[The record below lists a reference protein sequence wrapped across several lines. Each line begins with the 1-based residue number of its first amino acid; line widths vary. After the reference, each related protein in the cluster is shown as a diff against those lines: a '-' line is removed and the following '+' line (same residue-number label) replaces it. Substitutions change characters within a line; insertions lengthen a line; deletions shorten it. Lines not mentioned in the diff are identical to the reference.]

1 MKKIGFTGFI
11 VAGALLLLSSCAPVA
26 TTPPRPSDGT
36 IYDQHG
42 NPIYVPNPQMP
53 EQPVPGMEPTGD
65 VATAERRTNE
75 NGPQPAP
82 EPPPRIG
89 SGGNGRSQDGH
100 LIAAVSPLREQAREQ
115 MDRGEY
121 DRALATAE
129 RAIRIDGTNPEL
141 WQLMAR
147 IQIKRE
153 EFAQAEQLARKSNM
167 LAGNNDSLRA
177 ENWRIIADSH
187 SGRGDRSQADEA
199 RRTAKRLEGR

>member
-1 MKKIGFTGFI
+1 
-11 VAGALLLLSSCAPVA
+11 
-26 TTPPRPSDGT
+26 
-36 IYDQHG
+36 
-42 NPIYVPNPQMP
+42 
-53 EQPVPGMEPTGD
+53 
-65 VATAERRTNE
+65 
-75 NGPQPAP
+75 
-82 EPPPRIG
+82 
-89 SGGNGRSQDGH
+89 
-100 LIAAVSPLREQAREQ
+100 

-187 SGRGDRSQADEA
+187 SGRGDRSQAEEA

>member
-1 MKKIGFTGFI
+1 MPEPAPRTEQPADI
-11 VAGALLLLSSCAPVA
+11 AGAG
-26 TTPPRPSDGT
+26 TPE
-36 IYDQHG
+36 
-42 NPIYVPNPQMP
+42 P
-53 EQPVPGMEPTGD
+53 EASPPK
-65 VATAERRTNE
+65 
-75 NGPQPAP
+75 
-82 EPPPRIG
+82 PPPRIG
-89 SGGNGRSQDGH
+89 GGNAGGRSGDGH

-167 LAGNNDSLRA
+167 LAGRNDSLRA

-187 SGRGDRSQADEA
+187 SGRGDRSQAEEA

>member
-1 MKKIGFTGFI
+1 MKNSFF
-11 VAGALLLLSSCAPVA
+11 AALLVTGVLIALSGCAPTA
-26 TTPPRPSDGT
+26 TAPPRPSDGT
-36 IYDQHG
+36 IFDADG
-42 NPIYVPNPQMP
+42 NPIYVPNPSMP
-53 EQPVPGMEPTGD
+53 EIDSET
-65 VATAERRTNE
+65 E
-75 NGPQPAP
+75 PAP
-82 EPPPRIG
+82 DIAGADTTEPETSPPKPPPRIG
-89 SGGNGRSQDGH
+89 GGSAGGRSGDGH

-187 SGRGDRSQADEA
+187 SGRGDRSQAEEA

>member
-1 MKKIGFTGFI
+1 MKAFGFTGIFA
-11 VAGALLLLSSCAPVA
+11 AGALLILSSCAPVA
-26 TTPPRPSDGT
+26 TAPPRTSDGV
-36 IYDQHG
+36 IYDAQG

-53 EQPVPGMEPTGD
+53 EQPVPDAEGSADISE
-65 VATAERRTNE
+65 AERRE
-75 NGPQPAP
+75 REAAPAP
-82 EPPPRIG
+82 KPPPRIG
-89 SGGNGRSQDGH
+89 GGNAGGRSGDGH
-100 LIAAVSPLREQAREQ
+100 LIAAVSPLRERAREQ

-153 EFAQAEQLARKSNM
+153 AFAQAEQLARKSNM

-187 SGRGDRSQADEA
+187 SGRGDRSRADDA